1 MPVTTADTT
10 WTERFRVRSDEMDLH
25 GRAAATAVCNW
36 LQEVAGNHAS
46 SLGWG
51 IERLQAEQLTW
62 VLARLHLRLDR
73 LPAWRSEVAV
83 TTWPHGVDRL
93 YAVREFRIADDDGP
107 CGVATTGWVLLHV
120 GRRRPVR
127 PPAALA
133 ALGGGEPARALLD
146 RFEPLEPPALAGH
159 EQRFTVRYGDVDLNR
174 HANNVRLIGW
184 ALETLP
190 LEALARPLAELEVDF
205 RSEAMLGTTI
215 RALAEPAADDGLAF
229 RHRLEDED
237 GREIV
242 RARSRFAPAV

>member
-1 MPVTTADTT
+1 VTS
-10 WTERFRVRSDEMDLH
+10 WTEQFRVRADEMDLH
-25 GRAAATAVCNW
+25 GRAAVTAVCNW
-36 LQEVAGNHAS
+36 LQEVAGNHAR

-51 IERLQAEQLTW
+51 IERLQSEQLTW

-73 LPAWRSEVAV
+73 LPAWRSDVAV
-83 TTWPHGVDRL
+83 TTWPCGVDRL
-93 YAVREFRIADDDGP
+93 YAVREFRIADGDGP

-133 ALGGGEPARALLD
+133 ALGDAGPGRALPD
-146 RFEPLEPPALAGH
+146 RFEPLEPPAAAAH
-159 EQRFTVRYGDVDLNR
+159 DHRFTVRYGDVDLNR

-190 LEALARPLAELEVDF
+190 LEALDRPLTELEVDF

-242 RARSRFAPAV
+242 RARSRFAPVV

>member
-1 MPVTTADTT
+1 MTGAGST
-10 WTERFRVRSDEMDLH
+10 WTERFRVRADEMDLH

-36 LQEVAGNHAS
+36 LQEVAGNHARA
-46 SLGWG
+46 LGWG
-51 IERLQAEQLTW
+51 IEQLQPGQLTW

-73 LPAWRSEVAV
+73 VPAWRSDVAV
-83 TTWPHGVDRL
+83 TTWPCGVDRL
-93 YAVREFRIADDDGP
+93 YAVREFRIADGEGP

-127 PPAALA
+127 PPAGLA
-133 ALGGGEPARALLD
+133 ELGGAVPGRALPD
-146 RFEPLEPPALAGH
+146 GFAPLEPPVEASH

-190 LEALARPLAELEVDF
+190 LEALGRPLAELEVDF

-215 RALAEPAADDGLAF
+215 RALADPVAGDGLAF
-229 RHRLEDED
+229 RHRLEDAD
-237 GREIV
+237 GREIA
-242 RARSRFAPAV
+242 RARSRFNPAA